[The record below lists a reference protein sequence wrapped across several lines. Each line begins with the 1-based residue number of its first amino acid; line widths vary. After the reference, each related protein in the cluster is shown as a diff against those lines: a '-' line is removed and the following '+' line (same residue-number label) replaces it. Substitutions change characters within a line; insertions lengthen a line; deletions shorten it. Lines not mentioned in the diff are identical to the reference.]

1 MPRAETVGVQV
12 TQAAVA
18 ARVVVAQLVARR
30 VGSRVAPVPVPVP
43 VPVEVLVGPLSME
56 LHHHVAS
63 GLHAE
68 ARG

>member
-43 VPVEVLVGPLSME
+43 VEVLVGPLSME

>member
-1 MPRAETVGVQV
+1 MPRAETVGIQV

-30 VGSRVAPVPVPVP
+30 VGSRVAPVPVPV
-43 VPVEVLVGPLSME
+43 EVLVGPLSME

>member
-1 MPRAETVGVQV
+1 MPHAEAMGIQV
-12 TQAAVA
+12 NQAAVG

-30 VGSRVAPVPVPVP
+30 LGSRAAPVPE
-43 VPVEVLVGPLSME
+43 EVLMGPLSME

>member
-1 MPRAETVGVQV
+1 MPRAETVGIQV

-30 VGSRVAPVPVPVP
+30 VGSRAAPVPE
-43 VPVEVLVGPLSME
+43 EVLVGPLSME
-56 LHHHVAS
+56 LHHHVAF